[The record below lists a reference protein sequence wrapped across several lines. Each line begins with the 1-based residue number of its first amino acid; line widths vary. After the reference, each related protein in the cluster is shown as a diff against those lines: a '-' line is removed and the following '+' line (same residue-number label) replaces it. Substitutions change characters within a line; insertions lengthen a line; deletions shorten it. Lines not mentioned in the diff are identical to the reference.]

1 MSYSPLTPLDDRVAI
16 VTGGARGIGFESAKA
31 LKENGAKVVIVDINA
46 EAGEKAAKD
55 LDVDFAQTDLTKSEQ
70 VAKLAADIRSKHG
83 RIDIAF
89 NNAGIAVNVP
99 SEQCTDEDW
108 HKVINVNLHAVFYC
122 CREFGKVMLD
132 QGKGSII
139 NTASMSGII
148 SNTPQPQS
156 AYNVSKAGV
165 IMLTKSLAGEWAK
178 RGVRVNSISPGY
190 IGTEMTKLGMSNQE
204 WYADWLKFT
213 PMGRVGEP
221 REVASAGG
229 FSRIRSEQLFHGKQ
243 SGRRRRLHV
252 LVKLV
257 AGGVGTRGAG
267 LHSRATG
274 LRLRPNV
281 VQIRFA
287 TVAAA

>member
-16 VTGGARGIGFESAKA
+16 VTGGARGIGLESAKA

-46 EAGEKAAKD
+46 EAGEEAAKD
-55 LDVDFAQTDLTKSEQ
+55 LDVEFALTDLTNSAE
-70 VAKLAADIRSKHG
+70 VAKLASDIRSKHG

-89 NNAGIAVNVP
+89 NNAGICINVP
-99 SEQCTDEDW
+99 SEQCNDEDW

-178 RGVRVNSISPGY
+178 RGVRINSISPGY
-190 IGTEMTKLGMSNQE
+190 IGTEMTKNSMANQE
-204 WYADWLKFT
+204 RYADWLKFT

-221 REVASAGG
+221 REIASVVVFLASDASSYFTGSNLVVDGG
-229 FSRIRSEQLFHGKQ
+229 Y
-243 SGRRRRLHV
+243 
-252 LVKLV
+252 
-257 AGGVGTRGAG
+257 TCW
-267 LHSRATG
+267 
-274 LRLRPNV
+274 
-281 VQIRFA
+281 
-287 TVAAA
+287 

>member
-55 LDVDFAQTDLTKSEQ
+55 LDVDFARTDLTKSEE
-70 VAKLAADIRSKHG
+70 VAKLAAGIRSKHG

-89 NNAGIAVNVP
+89 NNAGIAGNVP
-99 SEQCTDEDW
+99 AEQCTDEDW
-108 HKVINVNLHAVFYC
+108 HRVININLTAVFYC

-139 NTASMSGII
+139 NTASMSGVI
-148 SNTPQPQS
+148 SNTPQPQA
-156 AYNVSKAGV
+156 AYNASKAAV

-190 IGTEMTKLGMSNQE
+190 IGTEMTKIGMANQE

-221 REVASAGG
+221 REVASVVVFLASEASSYFTGSNLIVDGG
-229 FSRIRSEQLFHGKQ
+229 Y
-243 SGRRRRLHV
+243 
-252 LVKLV
+252 
-257 AGGVGTRGAG
+257 TCW
-267 LHSRATG
+267 
-274 LRLRPNV
+274 
-281 VQIRFA
+281 
-287 TVAAA
+287 

>member
-1 MSYSPLTPLDDRVAI
+1 MTYSPLTPLDGRVAI
-16 VTGGARGIGFESAKA
+16 VTGGARGIGLESVKA

-55 LDVDFAQTDLTKSEQ
+55 LDVDFALTDLTKSAE
-70 VAKLAADIRSKHG
+70 VAKLASDIRSKHG

-108 HKVINVNLHAVFYC
+108 HKVIDINLHAVFYC
-122 CREFGKVMLD
+122 CREFGKVMVD

-178 RGVRVNSISPGY
+178 RGVRINSISPGY
-190 IGTEMTKLGMSNQE
+190 IGTEMTKIGMANQD
-204 WYADWLKFT
+204 WYADWLNFT

-221 REVASAGG
+221 REVATAVVYLASDASSYFTGSNLVVDGG
-229 FSRIRSEQLFHGKQ
+229 Y
-243 SGRRRRLHV
+243 
-252 LVKLV
+252 
-257 AGGVGTRGAG
+257 TCW
-267 LHSRATG
+267 
-274 LRLRPNV
+274 
-281 VQIRFA
+281 
-287 TVAAA
+287 